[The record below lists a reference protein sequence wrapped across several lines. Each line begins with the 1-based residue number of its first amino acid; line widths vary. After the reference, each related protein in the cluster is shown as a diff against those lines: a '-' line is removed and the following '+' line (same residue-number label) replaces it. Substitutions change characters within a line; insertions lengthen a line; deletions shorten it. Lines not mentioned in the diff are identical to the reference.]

1 MKYSK
6 NLCFKLEF
14 GGCFGGENTIGCFN
28 RVYSV
33 VIRLIGGFWGVFGV
47 FHSSSMYANW
57 INDCGLHSIPM
68 THKFSLQLSFR
79 VPFPLYDTRIS
90 TNKKPPPTTAESGL
104 SKKLLVIRLQL

>member
-1 MKYSK
+1 MFLLSILLDARSVPKMKYSK

-47 FHSSSMYANW
+47 FHSF
-57 INDCGLHSIPM
+57 
-68 THKFSLQLSFR
+68 K
-79 VPFPLYDTRIS
+79 LY
-90 TNKKPPPTTAESGL
+90 
-104 SKKLLVIRLQL
+104 VC